1 LCAERSG
8 VTGVGGWLPR
18 NEKKDV
24 FDARVAGMGS
34 EDGVRDGFSVIGV
47 TGIAGLAFR
56 VIFRA
61 NFLNGDI
68 DLDIAL
74 PALLCDDFD
83 AFNGEVRYPFFI
95 CEVEVVPDML
105 DPVSLAATS

>member
-1 LCAERSG
+1 
-8 VTGVGGWLPR
+8 
-18 NEKKDV
+18 
-24 FDARVAGMGS
+24 MGS
-34 EDGVRDGFSVIGV
+34 EDGVRDDFWVIGV

-68 DLDIAL
+68 DLDIELATL
-74 PALLCDDFD
+74 PALLCDVFD
-83 AFNGEVRYPFFI
+83 AFNGEVRYPFFA